1 MGAKHRQRELNMIVS
16 ELKSL
21 LASGTLPQMM
31 ASVLLAS
38 LCWGTPE
45 CAQSQT
51 DLELAEFYYNEGSYP
66 QAKLYLEG
74 IWRKNKTNAV
84 YTMYYA
90 TLLALDDFDA
100 AEKVVKER
108 LKRRHKNSRSTA
120 LVDLGSLYLHFD
132 LREKALNAFTEALD
146 NLQPGRPSAV
156 ALANAFIKLDELD
169 LALATYVRAE
179 KMGTTGF
186 DYELANLQG
195 MRGDFEGMVDAYMN
209 LLSTKPNYLRTV
221 QNSLNRNLRLT
232 TIEDNRELV
241 RISLLRAIQTYPD
254 NTVFPELLVWHFTQ
268 IRDFASSVVH
278 AKALDLR
285 LDEQGVRLME
295 LGNTAQANGDT
306 ETALACYRYVA
317 SKGPLNPYYFT
328 ARNEVL
334 QVRFEDLTS
343 SVPADLDAMASLA
356 EEYAASLRD
365 LGVRSETAMMVK
377 DRAHLLAFY
386 LQRSREGIN
395 ALESLLNENNLNER
409 VAAACKLTLGD
420 IYVFEGLIWDA
431 SLLFSQVVLDFKNDP
446 LGHEAKFRN
455 ARVSYYG
462 GDFNWAQSQLDALK
476 ASTSKLISNDAID
489 LSLLISDN
497 FNLDTLT
504 LPMEM
509 YARADLLR
517 MQRKFNEARTTLDSI
532 ATEFPGHALEDEML
546 MMSADMFLE
555 QDLLDTA
562 MILYRE
568 VVDLHFDDIT
578 GDDALWMLAD
588 LSHNRLGDL
597 TAAQK
602 LYEKLLFEF
611 PGSLNAVEARK
622 RFRALRGDEIE

>member
-1 MGAKHRQRELNMIVS
+1 MSTSTSLPSHTKRRVLQRVWSCVMV
-16 ELKSL
+16 
-21 LASGTLPQMM
+21 ATM
-31 ASVLLAS
+31 AWMAPVNA
-38 LCWGTPE
+38 W
-45 CAQSQT
+45 AQT

-66 QAKLYLEG
+66 QAKLYLDG
-74 IWRKNKTNAV
+74 IWKKNKTNAV
-84 YTMYYA
+84 YQMYYA
-90 TLLALDDFDA
+90 TLLALDDFDT

-132 LREKALNAFTEALD
+132 KRDAALEAFMEALE

-156 ALANAFIKLDELD
+156 SLANAFIKLDELD
-169 LALATYVRAE
+169 MALATYERAE
-179 KMGTTGF
+179 KLGSTGF
-186 DYELANLQG
+186 EYELANLQG
-195 MRGDFEGMVDAYMN
+195 MRGDFEGMIDAYMA

-232 TIEDNRELV
+232 TTEDNRELV

-254 NTVFPELLVWHFTQ
+254 NTVYPELLVWHFNQ
-268 IRDFASSVVH
+268 IRDFASSVIH

-285 LDEQGVRLME
+285 LQEQGVRLME
-295 LGNTAQANGDT
+295 LGNTAQANGDVD
-306 ETALACYRYVA
+306 TALECYLYVA
-317 SKGPLNPYYFT
+317 AKGPDNPYYFT

-334 QVRFEDLTS
+334 QVRFDALTAE
-343 SVPADLDAMASLA
+343 VPADLDAMAQLA
-356 EEYAASLRD
+356 DEYAASLRD

-386 LQRSREGIN
+386 LQRTDEGIEDLE
-395 ALESLLNENNLNER
+395 ALLANNDLNER

-431 SLLFSQVVLDFKNDP
+431 SLLFSQIVLDFKDDP

-462 GDFNWAQSQLDALK
+462 GDFNWAQSQLNALK

-489 LSLLISDN
+489 LSLLITDN

-509 YARADLLR
+509 FARADLLR
-517 MQRKFNEARTTLDSI
+517 MQRKFDDARTTLDSL
-532 ATEFPGHALEDEML
+532 TTDFPGHVLEDEVL
-546 MMSADMFLE
+546 MMSAEVFLE
-555 QDLLDTA
+555 QGRLDTA
-562 MILYRE
+562 MTLYQE

-588 LSHNRLGDL
+588 LTHHRLNDEA
-597 TAAQK
+597 TAQT
-602 LYEKLLFEF
+602 LYEKLLFDF
-611 PGSLNAVEARK
+611 PGSLHAVEARK
-622 RFRALRGDEIE
+622 RFRALRGDDLE

>member
-1 MGAKHRQRELNMIVS
+1 MSTTMSLPSHTKRRVLRRVWSCVMVATMAWMAPVDAGA
-16 ELKSL
+16 
-21 LASGTLPQMM
+21 
-31 ASVLLAS
+31 
-38 LCWGTPE
+38 
-45 CAQSQT
+45 QT

-66 QAKLYLEG
+66 QAKLYLDG
-74 IWRKNKTNAV
+74 IWKKNKTNAV
-84 YTMYYA
+84 YQMYYS
-90 TLLALDDFDA
+90 TLLALDDFDT

-132 LREKALNAFTEALD
+132 KRDAALEAFMEALE

-156 ALANAFIKLDELD
+156 SLANAFIKLDELD
-169 LALATYVRAE
+169 MALATYERAE
-179 KMGTTGF
+179 KLGSTGF
-186 DYELANLQG
+186 EYELANLQG
-195 MRGDFEGMVDAYMN
+195 MRGDFEGMIDAYMA

-232 TIEDNRELV
+232 TTEDNRELV

-254 NTVFPELLVWHFTQ
+254 NTVYPELLVWHFNQ
-268 IRDFASSVVH
+268 IRDFASSVIH

-285 LDEQGVRLME
+285 LQEQGVRLME
-295 LGNTAQANGDT
+295 LGNTAQANGDVD
-306 ETALACYRYVA
+306 TALECYRYVA
-317 SKGPLNPYYFT
+317 AKGPENPYYFT

-334 QVRFEDLTS
+334 QVRFDALTAE
-343 SVPADLDAMASLA
+343 VPADLDAMAQLA
-356 EEYAASLRD
+356 DEYAASLRD

-386 LQRSREGIN
+386 LQRADEGIEDLE
-395 ALESLLNENNLNER
+395 ALLANNDLNER

-431 SLLFSQVVLDFKNDP
+431 SLLFSQIVLDFKDDP

-462 GDFNWAQSQLDALK
+462 GDFNWAQSQLNALK

-489 LSLLISDN
+489 LSLLITDN

-509 YARADLLR
+509 FARADLLR
-517 MQRKFNEARTTLDSI
+517 MQRKFDDARTTLDSL
-532 ATEFPGHALEDEML
+532 TTDFPGHVLEDEVL

-555 QDLLDTA
+555 QGRLDTA
-562 MILYRE
+562 MTLYQE

-588 LSHNRLGDL
+588 LTHHRLNDEA
-597 TAAQK
+597 TAQT
-602 LYEKLLFEF
+602 LYEKLLFDF
-611 PGSLNAVEARK
+611 PGSLHAVEARK
-622 RFRALRGDEIE
+622 RFRALRGDDLE

>member
-1 MGAKHRQRELNMIVS
+1 MSTTTYLPSHTKRRVLRRVWSCVMVATMAWMAPVDAGA
-16 ELKSL
+16 
-21 LASGTLPQMM
+21 
-31 ASVLLAS
+31 
-38 LCWGTPE
+38 
-45 CAQSQT
+45 QT

-66 QAKLYLEG
+66 QAKLYLDG
-74 IWRKNKTNAV
+74 IWKKNKTNAV
-84 YTMYYA
+84 YQMYYA
-90 TLLALDDFDA
+90 TLLALDDFDT

-132 LREKALNAFTEALD
+132 KRDAALEAFMEALD

-156 ALANAFIKLDELD
+156 SLANAFIKLDELD
-169 LALATYVRAE
+169 MALATYERAE
-179 KMGTTGF
+179 KLGSTGF
-186 DYELANLQG
+186 EYELANLQG
-195 MRGDFEGMVDAYMN
+195 MRGDFEGMIDAYMA

-232 TIEDNRELV
+232 TTEDNRELV

-254 NTVFPELLVWHFTQ
+254 NTVYPELLVWHFNQ
-268 IRDFASSVVH
+268 IRDFASSVIH

-285 LDEQGVRLME
+285 LQEQGVRLME
-295 LGNTAQANGDT
+295 LGNTAQANGDVD
-306 ETALACYRYVA
+306 TALECYRYVA
-317 SKGPLNPYYFT
+317 AKGPDNPYYFT

-334 QVRFEDLTS
+334 QVRFDALTAE
-343 SVPADLDAMASLA
+343 VPADLDAMAQLA
-356 EEYAASLRD
+356 DEYASSLRD

-386 LQRSREGIN
+386 LQRADEGIEDLE
-395 ALESLLNENNLNER
+395 ALLANNDLNER

-431 SLLFSQVVLDFKNDP
+431 SLLFSQIVLDFKDDP

-462 GDFNWAQSQLDALK
+462 GDFNWAQSQLNALK

-489 LSLLISDN
+489 LSLLITDN

-509 YARADLLR
+509 FARADLLR
-517 MQRKFNEARTTLDSI
+517 MQRKFDDARTTLDS
-532 ATEFPGHALEDEML
+532 
-546 MMSADMFLE
+546 
-555 QDLLDTA
+555 
-562 MILYRE
+562 
-568 VVDLHFDDIT
+568 
-578 GDDALWMLAD
+578 
-588 LSHNRLGDL
+588 
-597 TAAQK
+597 
-602 LYEKLLFEF
+602 
-611 PGSLNAVEARK
+611 
-622 RFRALRGDEIE
+622 

>member
-1 MGAKHRQRELNMIVS
+1 M
-16 ELKSL
+16 
-21 LASGTLPQMM
+21 
-31 ASVLLAS
+31 
-38 LCWGTPE
+38 
-45 CAQSQT
+45 
-51 DLELAEFYYNEGSYP
+51 
-66 QAKLYLEG
+66 
-74 IWRKNKTNAV
+74 
-84 YTMYYA
+84 
-90 TLLALDDFDA
+90 
-100 AEKVVKER
+100 
-108 LKRRHKNSRSTA
+108 
-120 LVDLGSLYLHFD
+120 
-132 LREKALNAFTEALD
+132 EALE

-156 ALANAFIKLDELD
+156 SLANAFIKLDELD
-169 LALATYVRAE
+169 MALATYERAE
-179 KMGTTGF
+179 KLGTTGF

-195 MRGDFEGMVDAYMN
+195 MRGDFEGMVDAYMA

-241 RISLLRAIQTYPD
+241 RVSLLRAIQKYPD
-254 NTVFPELLVWHFTQ
+254 NTVFPELLVWHFNQ
-268 IRDFASSVVH
+268 IRDFASSVIH

-285 LDEQGVRLME
+285 LEEQGVRLME

-306 ETALACYRYVA
+306 DTALECYRYVA
-317 SKGPLNPYYFT
+317 SKGPDNPYYFT

-334 QVRFEDLTS
+334 QVRFDALTS
-343 SVPADLDAMASLA
+343 EVPADLDAMAVLA

-377 DRAHLLAFY
+377 DRAHILAFY
-386 LQRSREGIN
+386 LQRADEGIA
-395 ALESLLNENNLNER
+395 ALEALLAENDLNNR

-420 IYVFEGLIWDA
+420 IYVFQGLIWDA
-431 SLLFSQVVLDFKNDP
+431 SLLFSQIVLDFKDDP

-455 ARVSYYG
+455 ARVSYFG

-489 LSLLISDN
+489 LSLLITDN

-517 MQRKFNEARTTLDSI
+517 MQRKFDVARITLDSLTT
-532 ATEFPGHALEDEML
+532 AFPGHVLEDEVL

-555 QDLLDTA
+555 QDRLDTA
-562 MILYRE
+562 MTLYQE

-588 LSHNRLGDL
+588 LTHNRLGDL
-597 TAAQK
+597 ATAQT
-602 LYEKLLFEF
+602 LYEKLLFDF
-611 PGSLNAVEARK
+611 PGSLHAVEARK
-622 RFRALRGDEIE
+622 RFRALRGDELE

>member
-1 MGAKHRQRELNMIVS
+1 MPIVQR
-16 ELKSL
+16 L
-21 LASGTLPQMM
+21 LQVG
-31 ASVLLAS
+31 VLLTC
-38 LCWGTPE
+38 LGWLTPQ
-45 CAQSQT
+45 AAHGQT

-74 IWRKNKTNAV
+74 IWKKNKTNAV

-90 TLLALDDFDA
+90 TLLALDDFDT

-132 LREKALNAFTEALD
+132 RREQALEAFMEALE

-156 ALANAFIKLDELD
+156 SLANAFIKLDELD
-169 LALATYVRAE
+169 MALATYERAE
-179 KMGTTGF
+179 KLGTTGF

-195 MRGDFEGMVDAYMN
+195 MRGDFEGMIDAYMA

-241 RISLLRAIQTYPD
+241 RVSLLRAIQKYPD
-254 NTVFPELLVWHFTQ
+254 NTVFPELLVWHFNQ

-306 ETALACYRYVA
+306 ETALECYRYVA
-317 SKGPLNPYYFT
+317 SMGPRNPYYFT

-334 QVRFEDLTS
+334 QVRFEVLTAE
-343 SVPADLDAMASLA
+343 VPADLDAMAVLA

-386 LQRSREGIN
+386 LRRAEEGIE
-395 ALESLLNENNLNER
+395 ALEALLAENDLNDR

-431 SLLFSQVVLDFKNDP
+431 SLLFSQIVLDFKDDP

-455 ARVSYYG
+455 ARVSYFG
-462 GDFNWAQSQLDALK
+462 GDFNWAQSQLNALK

-489 LSLLISDN
+489 LSLLITDN

-517 MQRKFNEARTTLDSI
+517 MQRKFDVARTTLDSL
-532 ATEFPGHALEDEML
+532 TKVFPGHVLEDEVL

-555 QDLLDTA
+555 QDRLDTA
-562 MILYRE
+562 MTLYQE

-588 LSHNRLGDL
+588 LTHNRLGDL
-597 TAAQK
+597 ATAQT
-602 LYEKLLFEF
+602 LYEKLLFDF
-611 PGSLNAVEARK
+611 PGSLHAVEARK
-622 RFRALRGDEIE
+622 RFRALRGDELE

>member
-1 MGAKHRQRELNMIVS
+1 MNPTKPMPIVQR
-16 ELKSL
+16 L
-21 LASGTLPQMM
+21 LQLG
-31 ASVLLAS
+31 VLLAC
-38 LCWGTPE
+38 LGLTTPQV
-45 CAQSQT
+45 AHGQT

-74 IWRKNKTNAV
+74 IWKKNKTNAV

-90 TLLALDDFDA
+90 TLLALDDFDK

-132 LREKALNAFTEALD
+132 RREQALEAFMEALE

-156 ALANAFIKLDELD
+156 SLANAFIKLDELD
-169 LALATYVRAE
+169 MALATYERAE
-179 KMGTTGF
+179 KLGTTGF

-195 MRGDFEGMVDAYMN
+195 MRGDFEGMVDAYMA
-209 LLSTKPNYLRTV
+209 LLSTKANYLRTV

-241 RISLLRAIQTYPD
+241 RVSLLRAIQKYPD
-254 NTVFPELLVWHFTQ
+254 NTVFPELLVWHFNQ
-268 IRDFASSVVH
+268 IRDFASSVIH

-306 ETALACYRYVA
+306 DTALECYRYVA
-317 SKGPLNPYYFT
+317 SMGPRNPYYFT

-334 QVRFEDLTS
+334 QVRFEVLTAE
-343 SVPADLDAMASLA
+343 VPADLDAMAVLA

-386 LQRSREGIN
+386 LRRADEGIE
-395 ALESLLNENNLNER
+395 ALEALLAGNDLNDR

-431 SLLFSQVVLDFKNDP
+431 SLLFSQIVLDFKDDP

-455 ARVSYYG
+455 ARVSYFG
-462 GDFNWAQSQLDALK
+462 GDFNWAQSQLNALK

-489 LSLLISDN
+489 LSLLITDN

-517 MQRKFNEARTTLDSI
+517 MQRKFDVARTTLDSLTT
-532 ATEFPGHALEDEML
+532 AFPGHVLEDEVL

-555 QDLLDTA
+555 QDRLDTA
-562 MILYRE
+562 MALYQE

-588 LSHNRLGDL
+588 LTHNRLGDL
-597 TAAQK
+597 ATAQT
-602 LYEKLLFEF
+602 LYEQLLFDF
-611 PGSLNAVEARK
+611 PGSLHAVEARK
-622 RFRALRGDEIE
+622 RFRAFRGDELK

>member
-1 MGAKHRQRELNMIVS
+1 MSITTSLPSHTKRRVLRRVWSCVVVATMAWMAPVDAGA
-16 ELKSL
+16 
-21 LASGTLPQMM
+21 
-31 ASVLLAS
+31 
-38 LCWGTPE
+38 
-45 CAQSQT
+45 QT

-66 QAKLYLEG
+66 QAKLYLDG
-74 IWRKNKTNAV
+74 IWKKNKTNAV
-84 YTMYYA
+84 YQMYYA
-90 TLLALDDFDA
+90 TLLALDDFDT

-132 LREKALNAFTEALD
+132 KRDAALEAFMEALD

-156 ALANAFIKLDELD
+156 SLANAFIKLDELD
-169 LALATYVRAE
+169 MALATYERAE
-179 KMGTTGF
+179 KLGSTGF
-186 DYELANLQG
+186 EYELANLQG
-195 MRGDFEGMVDAYMN
+195 MRGDFEGMIDAYMA

-232 TIEDNRELV
+232 TTEDNRELV

-254 NTVFPELLVWHFTQ
+254 NTVYPELLVWHFNQ
-268 IRDFASSVVH
+268 IRDFASSVIH

-285 LDEQGVRLME
+285 LQEQGVRLME
-295 LGNTAQANGDT
+295 LGNTAQANGDVD
-306 ETALACYRYVA
+306 TALECYRYVA
-317 SKGPLNPYYFT
+317 AKGPDNPYYFT

-334 QVRFEDLTS
+334 QVRFDALTAE
-343 SVPADLDAMASLA
+343 VPADLDAMAQLA
-356 EEYAASLRD
+356 DEYAASLRD

-386 LQRSREGIN
+386 LQRADEGIEDLE
-395 ALESLLNENNLNER
+395 ALLANNDLNER

-431 SLLFSQVVLDFKNDP
+431 SLLFSQIVLDFKDDP

-462 GDFNWAQSQLDALK
+462 GDFNWAQTQLNALK

-489 LSLLISDN
+489 LSLLITDN

-509 YARADLLR
+509 FARADLLR
-517 MQRKFNEARTTLDSI
+517 MQRKFDDARTTLDSL
-532 ATEFPGHALEDEML
+532 TTDFPGHVLEDEVL

-555 QDLLDTA
+555 QGRLDTA
-562 MILYRE
+562 MTLYQE

-588 LSHNRLGDL
+588 LTHHRLNDEA
-597 TAAQK
+597 TAQT
-602 LYEKLLFEF
+602 LYEKLLFDF
-611 PGSLNAVEARK
+611 PGSLHAVEARK
-622 RFRALRGDEIE
+622 RFRALRGDDLE

>member
-1 MGAKHRQRELNMIVS
+1 M
-16 ELKSL
+16 SL
-21 LASGTLPQMM
+21 PSHTKRRVLRRVWSCVVVATM
-31 ASVLLAS
+31 AWMAPVDA
-38 LCWGTPE
+38 E
-45 CAQSQT
+45 AQT

-66 QAKLYLEG
+66 QAKLYLDG
-74 IWRKNKTNAV
+74 IWKKNKTNAV
-84 YTMYYA
+84 YQMYYA
-90 TLLALDDFDA
+90 TLLALDDFDT

-132 LREKALNAFTEALD
+132 KRDAALEAFMEALD

-156 ALANAFIKLDELD
+156 SLANAFIKLDELD
-169 LALATYVRAE
+169 MALATYERAE
-179 KMGTTGF
+179 KLGSTGF
-186 DYELANLQG
+186 EYELANLQG
-195 MRGDFEGMVDAYMN
+195 MRGDFEGMIDAYMA

-232 TIEDNRELV
+232 TTEDNRELV

-254 NTVFPELLVWHFTQ
+254 NTVYPELLVWHFNQ
-268 IRDFASSVVH
+268 IRDFASSVIH

-285 LDEQGVRLME
+285 LQEQGVRLME
-295 LGNTAQANGDT
+295 LGNTAQANGDVD
-306 ETALACYRYVA
+306 TALECYRYVA
-317 SKGPLNPYYFT
+317 AKGPDNPYYFT

-334 QVRFEDLTS
+334 QVRFDALTAE
-343 SVPADLDAMASLA
+343 VPADLDAMAQLA
-356 EEYAASLRD
+356 DEYAASLRD

-377 DRAHLLAFY
+377 DRAHLLGFY
-386 LQRSREGIN
+386 LQRADEGIEDLE
-395 ALESLLNENNLNER
+395 ALLANNDLNER

-431 SLLFSQVVLDFKNDP
+431 SLLFSQIVLDFKDDP

-462 GDFNWAQSQLDALK
+462 GDFNWAQSQLNALK

-489 LSLLISDN
+489 LSLLITDN

-509 YARADLLR
+509 FARADLLR
-517 MQRKFNEARTTLDSI
+517 MQRKFDDARTTLDSL
-532 ATEFPGHALEDEML
+532 TTDFPGHVLEDEVL

-555 QDLLDTA
+555 QGRLDTA
-562 MILYRE
+562 MTLYQE

-588 LSHNRLGDL
+588 LTHHRLNDEA
-597 TAAQK
+597 TAQT
-602 LYEKLLFEF
+602 LYEKLLFDF
-611 PGSLNAVEARK
+611 PGSLHAVEARK
-622 RFRALRGDEIE
+622 RFRALRGDDLE

>member
-1 MGAKHRQRELNMIVS
+1 MVATMAWMAPVDAGA
-16 ELKSL
+16 
-21 LASGTLPQMM
+21 
-31 ASVLLAS
+31 
-38 LCWGTPE
+38 
-45 CAQSQT
+45 QT

-66 QAKLYLEG
+66 QAKLYLDG
-74 IWRKNKTNAV
+74 IWKKNKTNAV
-84 YTMYYA
+84 YQMYYA
-90 TLLALDDFDA
+90 TLLALDDFDT

-132 LREKALNAFTEALD
+132 KRDAALEAFMEALD

-156 ALANAFIKLDELD
+156 SLANAFIKLDELD
-169 LALATYVRAE
+169 MALATYERAE
-179 KMGTTGF
+179 KLGSTGF
-186 DYELANLQG
+186 EYELANLQG
-195 MRGDFEGMVDAYMN
+195 MRGDFEGMIDAYMA

-232 TIEDNRELV
+232 TTEDNRELV

-254 NTVFPELLVWHFTQ
+254 NTVYPELLVWHFNQ
-268 IRDFASSVVH
+268 IRDFASSVIH

-285 LDEQGVRLME
+285 LQEQGVRLME
-295 LGNTAQANGDT
+295 LGNTAQANGDVD
-306 ETALACYRYVA
+306 TALECYRYVA
-317 SKGPLNPYYFT
+317 AKGPDNPYYFT

-334 QVRFEDLTS
+334 QVRFDDLTAE
-343 SVPADLDAMASLA
+343 VPADLDAMAQLA
-356 EEYAASLRD
+356 DEYAASLRD

-386 LQRSREGIN
+386 LQRADEGIEDLE
-395 ALESLLNENNLNER
+395 ALLANNDLNER

-431 SLLFSQVVLDFKNDP
+431 SLLFSQIVLDFKDDP

-462 GDFNWAQSQLDALK
+462 GDFNWAQSQLNALK

-489 LSLLISDN
+489 LSLLITDN

-509 YARADLLR
+509 FARADLLR
-517 MQRKFNEARTTLDSI
+517 MQRKFDDARTTLDSL
-532 ATEFPGHALEDEML
+532 TTDFPGHVLEDEVL

-555 QDLLDTA
+555 QGRLDTA
-562 MILYRE
+562 MTLYQE

-588 LSHNRLGDL
+588 LTHHRLNDEA
-597 TAAQK
+597 TAQT
-602 LYEKLLFEF
+602 LYEKLLFDF
-611 PGSLNAVEARK
+611 PGSLHAVEARK
-622 RFRALRGDEIE
+622 RFRALRGDDLE

>member
-1 MGAKHRQRELNMIVS
+1 MSTSTFLLSHTKRRILRRVWSCVVVATMAWMAPVDAGA
-16 ELKSL
+16 
-21 LASGTLPQMM
+21 
-31 ASVLLAS
+31 
-38 LCWGTPE
+38 
-45 CAQSQT
+45 QT

-66 QAKLYLEG
+66 QAKLYLDG
-74 IWRKNKTNAV
+74 IWKKNKTNAV
-84 YTMYYA
+84 YQMYYA
-90 TLLALDDFDA
+90 TLLALDDFDT

-132 LREKALNAFTEALD
+132 KRDAALEAFMEALD

-156 ALANAFIKLDELD
+156 SLANAFIKLDELD
-169 LALATYVRAE
+169 MALATYERAE
-179 KMGTTGF
+179 KLGSTGF
-186 DYELANLQG
+186 EYELANLQG
-195 MRGDFEGMVDAYMN
+195 MRGDFEGMIDAYMA

-232 TIEDNRELV
+232 TTEDNRELV

-254 NTVFPELLVWHFTQ
+254 NTVYPELLVWHFNQ
-268 IRDFASSVVH
+268 IRDFASSVIH

-285 LDEQGVRLME
+285 LQEQGVRLME
-295 LGNTAQANGDT
+295 LGNTAQANGDVD
-306 ETALACYRYVA
+306 TALECYRYVA
-317 SKGPLNPYYFT
+317 AKGPDNPYYFT

-334 QVRFEDLTS
+334 QVRFDALTAE
-343 SVPADLDAMASLA
+343 VPADLDAMAQLA
-356 EEYAASLRD
+356 DEYAASLRD

-386 LQRSREGIN
+386 LQRADEGIEDLE
-395 ALESLLNENNLNER
+395 ALLANNDLNER

-431 SLLFSQVVLDFKNDP
+431 SLLFSQIVLDFKDDP

-462 GDFNWAQSQLDALK
+462 GDFNWAQSQLNALK

-489 LSLLISDN
+489 LSLLITDN

-509 YARADLLR
+509 FARADLLR
-517 MQRKFNEARTTLDSI
+517 MQRKFDDARTTLDSL
-532 ATEFPGHALEDEML
+532 TTDFPGHVLEDEVL

-555 QDLLDTA
+555 QGRLDTA
-562 MILYRE
+562 MTLYQE

-588 LSHNRLGDL
+588 LTHHRLNDEA
-597 TAAQK
+597 TAQT
-602 LYEKLLFEF
+602 LYEKLLFDF
-611 PGSLNAVEARK
+611 PGSLHAVEARK
-622 RFRALRGDEIE
+622 RFRALRGDDLE

>member
-1 MGAKHRQRELNMIVS
+1 MSTTTFLPSHTKRRVLRRVWSCVVVATIAWMAPVDAGA
-16 ELKSL
+16 
-21 LASGTLPQMM
+21 
-31 ASVLLAS
+31 
-38 LCWGTPE
+38 
-45 CAQSQT
+45 QT

-66 QAKLYLEG
+66 QAKLYLDG
-74 IWRKNKTNAV
+74 IWKKNKTNAV
-84 YTMYYA
+84 YQMYYA
-90 TLLALDDFDA
+90 TLLALDDFDT

-132 LREKALNAFTEALD
+132 KRDAALEAFMEALD

-156 ALANAFIKLDELD
+156 SLANAFIKLDELD
-169 LALATYVRAE
+169 MALATYERAE
-179 KMGTTGF
+179 KLGSTGF
-186 DYELANLQG
+186 EYELANLQG
-195 MRGDFEGMVDAYMN
+195 MRGDFEGMIDAYMA

-232 TIEDNRELV
+232 TTEDNRELV

-254 NTVFPELLVWHFTQ
+254 NTVYPELLVWHFNQ
-268 IRDFASSVVH
+268 IRDFASSVIH

-285 LDEQGVRLME
+285 LQEQGVRLME
-295 LGNTAQANGDT
+295 LGNTAQANGDVD
-306 ETALACYRYVA
+306 TALECYRYVA
-317 SKGPLNPYYFT
+317 AKGPENPYYFT

-334 QVRFEDLTS
+334 QVRFDALTAE
-343 SVPADLDAMASLA
+343 VPADLDAMAQLA
-356 EEYAASLRD
+356 DEYAASLRD

-386 LQRSREGIN
+386 LQRADEGIEDLE
-395 ALESLLNENNLNER
+395 ALLANNDLNER

-431 SLLFSQVVLDFKNDP
+431 SLLFSQIVLDFKDDP

-462 GDFNWAQSQLDALK
+462 GDFNWAQSQLNALK

-489 LSLLISDN
+489 LSLLITDN

-509 YARADLLR
+509 FARADLLR
-517 MQRKFNEARTTLDSI
+517 MQRKFDDARTTLDSL
-532 ATEFPGHALEDEML
+532 TTDFPGHVLEDEVL

-555 QDLLDTA
+555 QGRLDTA
-562 MILYRE
+562 MTLYQE

-588 LSHNRLGDL
+588 LTHHRLNDEA
-597 TAAQK
+597 TAQT
-602 LYEKLLFEF
+602 LYEKLLFDF
-611 PGSLNAVEARK
+611 PGSLHAVEARK
-622 RFRALRGDEIE
+622 RFRALRGDDLE

>member
-1 MGAKHRQRELNMIVS
+1 MTVGFHSGLGR
-16 ELKSL
+16 L
-21 LASGTLPQMM
+21 LQEARLRRVMAAVALACLGWAVPQEV
-31 ASVLLAS
+31 AA
-38 LCWGTPE
+38 
-45 CAQSQT
+45 QT

-74 IWRKNKTNAV
+74 IWKKNKTNAV
-84 YTMYYA
+84 YQMYYA
-90 TLLALDDFDA
+90 TLLALDDFDT

-132 LREKALNAFTEALD
+132 KREQALEAFMDALEE
-146 NLQPGRPSAV
+146 LQPGRPSAV
-156 ALANAFIKLDELD
+156 SLANAFIKLDELD
-169 LALATYVRAE
+169 MALATYQRAE
-179 KMGTTGF
+179 KLGTVGF

-195 MRGDFEGMVDAYMN
+195 MRGDYDGMLNAYMA

-232 TIEDNRELV
+232 TTEDNRELV
-241 RISLLRAIQTYPD
+241 RVALLRAIQSYPD
-254 NTVFPELLVWHFTQ
+254 NTVFPELLIWHFNQ
-268 IRDFASSVVH
+268 IQDFASSIIH

-285 LDEQGVRLME
+285 LQEQGVRLME
-295 LGNTAQANGDT
+295 LGNTAQANGDL
-306 ETALACYRYVA
+306 ETALECYRYVA
-317 SKGPLNPYYFT
+317 SKGPDNPYFFT

-334 QVRFEDLTS
+334 QVRFEELTAQ
-343 SVPADLDAMASLA
+343 VPADVDAMSALA
-356 EEYAASLRD
+356 NEYAASLRD
-365 LGVRSETAMMVK
+365 LGVRSETALMVK

-386 LQRSREGIN
+386 LKRADEAI
-395 ALESLLNENNLNER
+395 ADLEELLLLNGLNER

-431 SLLFSQVVLDFKNDP
+431 SLLFSQIVLDFKDDP
-446 LGHEAKFRN
+446 LAHEAKFRN

-489 LSLLISDN
+489 LSLLITDN

-517 MQRKFNEARTTLDSI
+517 MQRKFDDARLTLDSL
-532 ATEFPGHALEDEML
+532 TEAFPGHTLDDEVL

-555 QDLLDTA
+555 QGQLDTA
-562 MILYRE
+562 MVLYQE

-588 LSHNRLGDL
+588 LTHHRLGDL
-597 TAAQK
+597 VTAQS
-602 LYEKLLFEF
+602 LYEKLLFDF
-611 PGSLNAVEARK
+611 PGSLHAVEARK
-622 RFRALRGDEIE
+622 RFRALRGDELE

>member
-1 MGAKHRQRELNMIVS
+1 MS
-16 ELKSL
+16 TTTSL
-21 LASGTLPQMM
+21 LSHTKRRVFRRVWSCVVVATM
-31 ASVLLAS
+31 AWMAPVDA
-38 LCWGTPE
+38 G
-45 CAQSQT
+45 AQT

-66 QAKLYLEG
+66 QAKLYLDG
-74 IWRKNKTNAV
+74 IWKKNKTNAV
-84 YTMYYA
+84 YQMYYA
-90 TLLALDDFDA
+90 TLLALDDFDT

-132 LREKALNAFTEALD
+132 KRDAALEAFMEALD

-156 ALANAFIKLDELD
+156 SLANAFIKLDELD
-169 LALATYVRAE
+169 MALATYERSE
-179 KMGTTGF
+179 KLGSTGF
-186 DYELANLQG
+186 EYELANLQG
-195 MRGDFEGMVDAYMN
+195 MRGDFEGMIDAYMA

-232 TIEDNRELV
+232 TTEDNRELV

-254 NTVFPELLVWHFTQ
+254 NTVYPELLVWHFNQ
-268 IRDFASSVVH
+268 IRDFASSVIH

-285 LDEQGVRLME
+285 LQEQGVRLME
-295 LGNTAQANGDT
+295 LGNTAQANGDVD
-306 ETALACYRYVA
+306 TALECYRYVA
-317 SKGPLNPYYFT
+317 AKGPENPYYFS

-334 QVRFEDLTS
+334 QVRFDALTAE
-343 SVPADLDAMASLA
+343 VPADLDAMAQLA
-356 EEYAASLRD
+356 DEYAASLRD

-386 LQRSREGIN
+386 LQRANEGIEDLE
-395 ALESLLNENNLNER
+395 ALLANNDLNER

-431 SLLFSQVVLDFKNDP
+431 SLLFSQIVLDFKDDP

-462 GDFNWAQSQLDALK
+462 GDFNWAQSQLNALK

-489 LSLLISDN
+489 LSLLITDN

-509 YARADLLR
+509 FARADLLR
-517 MQRKFNEARTTLDSI
+517 MQRKFDDARTTLDSL
-532 ATEFPGHALEDEML
+532 TTDFPGHVLEDEVL
-546 MMSADMFLE
+546 MMSADMFL
-555 QDLLDTA
+555 QQGRLDTA
-562 MILYRE
+562 MTLYQE

-588 LSHNRLGDL
+588 LTHHRLNDEA
-597 TAAQK
+597 TAQT
-602 LYEKLLFEF
+602 LYEKLLFDF
-611 PGSLNAVEARK
+611 PGTLHAVEARK
-622 RFRALRGDEIE
+622 RFRALRGDDLE

>member
-1 MGAKHRQRELNMIVS
+1 MSTSTSLPSHTKRRVLRRVWSCVMVATMAWMAPVDAGA
-16 ELKSL
+16 
-21 LASGTLPQMM
+21 
-31 ASVLLAS
+31 
-38 LCWGTPE
+38 
-45 CAQSQT
+45 QT

-66 QAKLYLEG
+66 QAKLYLDG
-74 IWRKNKTNAV
+74 IWKKNKTNAV
-84 YTMYYA
+84 YQMYYA
-90 TLLALDDFDA
+90 TLLALDDFDT

-132 LREKALNAFTEALD
+132 KRDAALEAFMEALD

-156 ALANAFIKLDELD
+156 SLANAFIKLDELD
-169 LALATYVRAE
+169 MALATYERAE
-179 KMGTTGF
+179 KLGSTGF
-186 DYELANLQG
+186 EYELANLQG
-195 MRGDFEGMVDAYMN
+195 MRGDFEGMIDAYMA

-232 TIEDNRELV
+232 TTEDNRELV

-254 NTVFPELLVWHFTQ
+254 NTVYPELLVWHFNQ
-268 IRDFASSVVH
+268 IRDFASSVIH

-285 LDEQGVRLME
+285 LQEQGVRLME
-295 LGNTAQANGDT
+295 LGNTAQANGDVD
-306 ETALACYRYVA
+306 TALECYRYVA
-317 SKGPLNPYYFT
+317 AKGPDNPYYFT

-334 QVRFEDLTS
+334 QVRFDALTAE
-343 SVPADLDAMASLA
+343 VPADLDAMAQLA
-356 EEYAASLRD
+356 DEYAASLRD

-386 LQRSREGIN
+386 LQRADEGIEDLE
-395 ALESLLNENNLNER
+395 ALLANNDLNER

-431 SLLFSQVVLDFKNDP
+431 SLLFSQIVLDFKDDP

-462 GDFNWAQSQLDALK
+462 GDFNWAQSQLNALK

-489 LSLLISDN
+489 LSLLITDN

-509 YARADLLR
+509 FARADLLR
-517 MQRKFNEARTTLDSI
+517 MQRKFDDARTTLDSL
-532 ATEFPGHALEDEML
+532 TTDFPGHVLEDEVL

-555 QDLLDTA
+555 QGRLDTA
-562 MILYRE
+562 MTLYQE

-588 LSHNRLGDL
+588 LTHHRLNDEA
-597 TAAQK
+597 TAQT
-602 LYEKLLFEF
+602 LYEKLLFDF
-611 PGSLNAVEARK
+611 PGSLHAVEARK
-622 RFRALRGDEIE
+622 RFRALRGDDLE

>member
-1 MGAKHRQRELNMIVS
+1 MNPTKPMPTVQRL
-16 ELKSL
+16 LQALAL
-21 LASGTLPQMM
+21 LACLG
-31 ASVLLAS
+31 
-38 LCWGTPE
+38 WITPHV
-45 CAQSQT
+45 AHGQT

-74 IWRKNKTNAV
+74 IWKKNKTHAV

-90 TLLALDDFDA
+90 TLLALDDFDT

-132 LREKALNAFTEALD
+132 RREQALEAFMEALE

-156 ALANAFIKLDELD
+156 SLANAFIKLDELD
-169 LALATYVRAE
+169 MALATYERAE
-179 KMGTTGF
+179 KLGTTGF

-195 MRGDFEGMVDAYMN
+195 MRGDFEGMVDAYMA

-241 RISLLRAIQTYPD
+241 RVSLLRAIQTYPD
-254 NTVFPELLVWHFTQ
+254 NTVFPELLVWHFNQ
-268 IRDFASSVVH
+268 IRDFASSVIH

-306 ETALACYRYVA
+306 DTALECYRYVA
-317 SKGPLNPYYFT
+317 SMGPSNPYYFT

-334 QVRFEDLTS
+334 QVRFEVLTAA
-343 SVPADLDAMASLA
+343 VPANLDAMELLA
-356 EEYAASLRD
+356 REYAASLRD

-386 LQRSREGIN
+386 LQRADEGIE
-395 ALESLLNENNLNER
+395 ALEALLAENDLNDR

-431 SLLFSQVVLDFKNDP
+431 SLLFSQIVLDFKDDP

-455 ARVSYYG
+455 ARVSYFG

-489 LSLLISDN
+489 LSLLITDN

-517 MQRKFNEARTTLDSI
+517 MQRKFDVARTTLDSLTT
-532 ATEFPGHALEDEML
+532 AFPGHVLEDEVL

-555 QDLLDTA
+555 QDRLDTA
-562 MILYRE
+562 MTLYQE

-588 LSHNRLGDL
+588 LTHNRLSDL
-597 TAAQK
+597 TTAQT
-602 LYEKLLFEF
+602 LYEQLLFDF
-611 PGSLNAVEARK
+611 PGSLHAVEARK
-622 RFRALRGDEIE
+622 RFRVLRGDELE

>member
-1 MGAKHRQRELNMIVS
+1 MNLPKPMPIVQR
-16 ELKSL
+16 L
-21 LASGTLPQMM
+21 LQVG
-31 ASVLLAS
+31 VLLAC
-38 LCWGTPE
+38 LGWMTPQD
-45 CAQSQT
+45 AHGQT

-74 IWRKNKTNAV
+74 IWKKNKTNAV

-90 TLLALDDFDA
+90 TLLALDDFDT

-120 LVDLGSLYLHFD
+120 LVDLGSLYLHFN
-132 LREKALNAFTEALD
+132 LREQALEAFMEALD

-156 ALANAFIKLDELD
+156 SLANAFIKLDELD
-169 LALATYVRAE
+169 MALATYERAE
-179 KMGTTGF
+179 KLGTTGF

-195 MRGDFEGMVDAYMN
+195 MRGDFEGMVDAYMA

-241 RISLLRAIQTYPD
+241 RVSLLRAIQKYPD
-254 NTVFPELLVWHFTQ
+254 NTVFPELLVWHFNQ

-306 ETALACYRYVA
+306 DTALECYRYVA
-317 SKGPLNPYYFT
+317 SMGPSNPYYFT

-334 QVRFEDLTS
+334 QVRFEVLTAE
-343 SVPADLDAMASLA
+343 VPADLDAMAILA

-386 LQRSREGIN
+386 LQRAEEGID
-395 ALESLLNENNLNER
+395 ALETLLAENDLNER

-431 SLLFSQVVLDFKNDP
+431 SLLFSQIVLDFKDDP

-455 ARVSYYG
+455 ARVSYFG

-489 LSLLISDN
+489 LSLLITDN

-517 MQRKFNEARTTLDSI
+517 MQRKFDVARTTLDSLTT
-532 ATEFPGHALEDEML
+532 AFPGHVLEDEVL

-555 QDLLDTA
+555 QDRLDTA
-562 MILYRE
+562 MTLYQE

-588 LSHNRLGDL
+588 LTHNRLGDL
-597 TAAQK
+597 ATAQT
-602 LYEKLLFEF
+602 LYEKLLFDF
-611 PGSLNAVEARK
+611 PGSLHAVEARK
-622 RFRALRGDEIE
+622 RFRALRGDELE

>member
-1 MGAKHRQRELNMIVS
+1 MSTSTSLPSHTKRRILRRVWSCVVVATMAWMAPVDAGA
-16 ELKSL
+16 
-21 LASGTLPQMM
+21 
-31 ASVLLAS
+31 
-38 LCWGTPE
+38 
-45 CAQSQT
+45 QT

-66 QAKLYLEG
+66 QAKLYLDG
-74 IWRKNKTNAV
+74 IWKKNKTNAV
-84 YTMYYA
+84 YQMYYA
-90 TLLALDDFDA
+90 TLLALDDFDT

-132 LREKALNAFTEALD
+132 KRDAALEAFMEALD

-156 ALANAFIKLDELD
+156 SLANAFIKLDELD
-169 LALATYVRAE
+169 MALATYERAE
-179 KMGTTGF
+179 KLGSTGF
-186 DYELANLQG
+186 EYELANLQG
-195 MRGDFEGMVDAYMN
+195 MRGDFEGMIDAYMA

-232 TIEDNRELV
+232 TTEDNRELV

-254 NTVFPELLVWHFTQ
+254 NTVYPELLVWHFNQ
-268 IRDFASSVVH
+268 IRDFASSVIH

-285 LDEQGVRLME
+285 LQEQGVRLME
-295 LGNTAQANGDT
+295 LGNTAQANGDVD
-306 ETALACYRYVA
+306 TALECYRYVA
-317 SKGPLNPYYFT
+317 AKGPENPYYFT

-334 QVRFEDLTS
+334 QVRFDALTAE
-343 SVPADLDAMASLA
+343 VPADLDAMAQLA
-356 EEYAASLRD
+356 DEYAASLRD

-386 LQRSREGIN
+386 LQRADEGIEDLE
-395 ALESLLNENNLNER
+395 ALLANNDLNER

-431 SLLFSQVVLDFKNDP
+431 SLLFSQIVLDFKDDP

-462 GDFNWAQSQLDALK
+462 GDFNWAQSQLNALK

-489 LSLLISDN
+489 LSLLITDN

-509 YARADLLR
+509 FARADLLR
-517 MQRKFNEARTTLDSI
+517 MQRKFDDARTTLDSL
-532 ATEFPGHALEDEML
+532 TTDFPGHVLEDEVL

-555 QDLLDTA
+555 QGRLDTA
-562 MILYRE
+562 MTLYQE

-588 LSHNRLGDL
+588 LTHHQLNDEA
-597 TAAQK
+597 TAQT
-602 LYEKLLFEF
+602 LYEKLLFDF
-611 PGSLNAVEARK
+611 PGSLHAVEARK
-622 RFRALRGDEIE
+622 RFRALRGDDLE

>member
-1 MGAKHRQRELNMIVS
+1 MSTTTSLPSHTKRRVLRRVWSCVVVATMAWMAPVDAGA
-16 ELKSL
+16 
-21 LASGTLPQMM
+21 
-31 ASVLLAS
+31 
-38 LCWGTPE
+38 
-45 CAQSQT
+45 QT

-66 QAKLYLEG
+66 QAKLYLDG
-74 IWRKNKTNAV
+74 IWKKNKTNAV
-84 YTMYYA
+84 YQMYYA
-90 TLLALDDFDA
+90 TLLALDDFDT

-132 LREKALNAFTEALD
+132 KRDAALEAFMEALE

-156 ALANAFIKLDELD
+156 SLANAFIKLDELD
-169 LALATYVRAE
+169 MALATYERAE
-179 KMGTTGF
+179 KLGSTGF
-186 DYELANLQG
+186 EYELANLQG
-195 MRGDFEGMVDAYMN
+195 MRGDFEGMIDAYMA

-232 TIEDNRELV
+232 TTEDNRELV

-254 NTVFPELLVWHFTQ
+254 NTVYPELLVWHFNQ
-268 IRDFASSVVH
+268 IRDFASSVIH

-285 LDEQGVRLME
+285 LQEQGVRLME
-295 LGNTAQANGDT
+295 LGNTAQANGDVD
-306 ETALACYRYVA
+306 TALECYRYVA
-317 SKGPLNPYYFT
+317 AKGPDNPYYFT

-334 QVRFEDLTS
+334 QVRFDALTAE
-343 SVPADLDAMASLA
+343 VPADLDAMAQLA
-356 EEYAASLRD
+356 DEYAASLRD

-386 LQRSREGIN
+386 LQRADEGIEDLE
-395 ALESLLNENNLNER
+395 ALLANNDLNER

-431 SLLFSQVVLDFKNDP
+431 SLLFSQIVLDFKDDP

-462 GDFNWAQSQLDALK
+462 GDFNWAQSQLNALK

-489 LSLLISDN
+489 LSLLITDN

-509 YARADLLR
+509 FARADLLR
-517 MQRKFNEARTTLDSI
+517 MQRKFDDARTTLDSL
-532 ATEFPGHALEDEML
+532 TTDFPGHVLEDEVL

-555 QDLLDTA
+555 QGRLDTA
-562 MILYRE
+562 MTLYQE

-588 LSHNRLGDL
+588 LTHHRLNDEA
-597 TAAQK
+597 TAQT
-602 LYEKLLFEF
+602 LYEKLLFDF
-611 PGSLNAVEARK
+611 PGSLHAVEARK
-622 RFRALRGDEIE
+622 RFRALRGDDLE

>member
-1 MGAKHRQRELNMIVS
+1 M
-16 ELKSL
+16 SL
-21 LASGTLPQMM
+21 PSHTKRRVLRRVWSCVVVATM
-31 ASVLLAS
+31 AWMAPVDA
-38 LCWGTPE
+38 E
-45 CAQSQT
+45 AQT
-51 DLELAEFYYNEGSYP
+51 DLELAEFYYTEGSYP
-66 QAKLYLEG
+66 QAKLYLDG
-74 IWRKNKTNAV
+74 IWKKNKTNAV
-84 YTMYYA
+84 YQMYYA
-90 TLLALDDFDA
+90 TLLALDDFDT

-132 LREKALNAFTEALD
+132 KRDAALEAFMEALE

-156 ALANAFIKLDELD
+156 SLANAFIKLDELD
-169 LALATYVRAE
+169 MALATYERAE
-179 KMGTTGF
+179 KLGSTGF
-186 DYELANLQG
+186 EYELANLQG
-195 MRGDFEGMVDAYMN
+195 MRGDFEGMIDAYMA

-232 TIEDNRELV
+232 TTEDNRELV

-254 NTVFPELLVWHFTQ
+254 NTVYPELLVWHFNQ
-268 IRDFASSVVH
+268 IRDFASSVIH

-285 LDEQGVRLME
+285 LQEQGVRLME
-295 LGNTAQANGDT
+295 LGNTAQANGDVD
-306 ETALACYRYVA
+306 TALECYRYVA
-317 SKGPLNPYYFT
+317 AKGPDNPYYFT

-334 QVRFEDLTS
+334 QVRFDALTAE
-343 SVPADLDAMASLA
+343 VPADLDAMAQLA
-356 EEYAASLRD
+356 DEYAASLRD

-377 DRAHLLAFY
+377 DRAHLLGFY
-386 LQRSREGIN
+386 LQRADEGIEDLE
-395 ALESLLNENNLNER
+395 ALLANNDLNER

-431 SLLFSQVVLDFKNDP
+431 SLLFSQIVLDFKDDP

-462 GDFNWAQSQLDALK
+462 GDFNWAQSQLNALK

-489 LSLLISDN
+489 LSLLITDN

-509 YARADLLR
+509 FARADLLR
-517 MQRKFNEARTTLDSI
+517 MQRKFDDARTTLDSL
-532 ATEFPGHALEDEML
+532 TTDFPGHVLEDEVL

-555 QDLLDTA
+555 QGRLDTA
-562 MILYRE
+562 MTLYQE

-588 LSHNRLGDL
+588 LTHHRLNDEA
-597 TAAQK
+597 TAQT
-602 LYEKLLFEF
+602 LYEKLLFDF
-611 PGSLNAVEARK
+611 PGSLHAVEARK
-622 RFRALRGDEIE
+622 RFRALRGDDLE

>member
-1 MGAKHRQRELNMIVS
+1 MS
-16 ELKSL
+16 TSTS
-21 LASGTLPQMM
+21 LASHTKRRVLRRVWSCVVVATM
-31 ASVLLAS
+31 AWMAPVDA
-38 LCWGTPE
+38 G
-45 CAQSQT
+45 AQT

-66 QAKLYLEG
+66 QAKLYLDG
-74 IWRKNKTNAV
+74 IWKKNKTNAV
-84 YTMYYA
+84 YQMYYA
-90 TLLALDDFDA
+90 TLLALDDFDT

-132 LREKALNAFTEALD
+132 KRDAALEAFMEALD

-156 ALANAFIKLDELD
+156 SLANAFIKLDELD
-169 LALATYVRAE
+169 MALATYERAE
-179 KMGTTGF
+179 KLGSTGF
-186 DYELANLQG
+186 EYELANLQG
-195 MRGDFEGMVDAYMN
+195 MRGDFEGMIDAYMA

-232 TIEDNRELV
+232 TTEDNRELV

-254 NTVFPELLVWHFTQ
+254 NTVYPELLVWHFNQ
-268 IRDFASSVVH
+268 IRDFASSVIH

-285 LDEQGVRLME
+285 LQEQGVRLME
-295 LGNTAQANGDT
+295 LGNTAQANGDVD
-306 ETALACYRYVA
+306 TALECYRYVA
-317 SKGPLNPYYFT
+317 AKGPDNPYYFT

-334 QVRFEDLTS
+334 QVRFDALTAE
-343 SVPADLDAMASLA
+343 VPADLDAMAQLA
-356 EEYAASLRD
+356 DEYAASLRD

-386 LQRSREGIN
+386 LQRADEGIEDLE
-395 ALESLLNENNLNER
+395 ALLANNDLNER

-431 SLLFSQVVLDFKNDP
+431 SLLFSQIVLDFKDDP

-462 GDFNWAQSQLDALK
+462 GDFNWAQSQLNALK

-489 LSLLISDN
+489 LSLLITDN

-509 YARADLLR
+509 FARADLLR
-517 MQRKFNEARTTLDSI
+517 MQRKFDDARTTLDSL
-532 ATEFPGHALEDEML
+532 TTDFPGHVLEDEVL

-555 QDLLDTA
+555 QGRLDTA
-562 MILYRE
+562 MTLYQE

-588 LSHNRLGDL
+588 LTHHRLNDEA
-597 TAAQK
+597 TAQT
-602 LYEKLLFEF
+602 LYEKLLFDF
-611 PGSLNAVEARK
+611 PGSLHAVEARK
-622 RFRALRGDEIE
+622 RFRALRGDDLE

>member
-1 MGAKHRQRELNMIVS
+1 MS
-16 ELKSL
+16 TTTSL
-21 LASGTLPQMM
+21 PSHTKRRVLRRVWGCVVVVTM
-31 ASVLLAS
+31 AWMAPLDA
-38 LCWGTPE
+38 E
-45 CAQSQT
+45 AQT

-66 QAKLYLEG
+66 QAKLYLDG
-74 IWRKNKTNAV
+74 IWKKNKTNAV
-84 YTMYYA
+84 YQMYYA
-90 TLLALDDFDA
+90 TLLALDDFDT

-132 LREKALNAFTEALD
+132 KGDAALEAFMEALD

-156 ALANAFIKLDELD
+156 SLANAFIKLDELD
-169 LALATYVRAE
+169 MALATYERAE
-179 KMGTTGF
+179 KLGSTGF
-186 DYELANLQG
+186 EYELANLQG
-195 MRGDFEGMVDAYMN
+195 MRGDFEGMIDAYMA

-232 TIEDNRELV
+232 TTEDNRELV

-254 NTVFPELLVWHFTQ
+254 NTVYPELLVWHFNQ
-268 IRDFASSVVH
+268 IRDFASSVIH

-285 LDEQGVRLME
+285 LQEQGVRLME
-295 LGNTAQANGDT
+295 LGNTAQANGDVD
-306 ETALACYRYVA
+306 TALECYRYVA
-317 SKGPLNPYYFT
+317 AKGPDNPYYFT

-334 QVRFEDLTS
+334 QVRFDALTAE
-343 SVPADLDAMASLA
+343 VPADLDAMAQLA
-356 EEYAASLRD
+356 DEYAASLRN

-386 LQRSREGIN
+386 LQRADEGIEDLE
-395 ALESLLNENNLNER
+395 ALLANNDLNER

-431 SLLFSQVVLDFKNDP
+431 SLLFSQIVLDFKDDP

-462 GDFNWAQSQLDALK
+462 GDFNWAQSQLNALK

-489 LSLLISDN
+489 LSLLITDN

-509 YARADLLR
+509 FARADLLR
-517 MQRKFNEARTTLDSI
+517 MQRKFDDARTTLDSL
-532 ATEFPGHALEDEML
+532 TTDFPGHVLEDEVL

-555 QDLLDTA
+555 QGRLDTA
-562 MILYRE
+562 MTLYQE

-588 LSHNRLGDL
+588 LTHHRLNDEA
-597 TAAQK
+597 TAQT
-602 LYEKLLFEF
+602 LYEKLLFDF
-611 PGSLNAVEARK
+611 PGSLHAVEARK
-622 RFRALRGDEIE
+622 RFRALRGDDLE

>member
-1 MGAKHRQRELNMIVS
+1 MNPAKPMSIGQR
-16 ELKSL
+16 L
-21 LASGTLPQMM
+21 LQVG
-31 ASVLLAS
+31 VLLAC
-38 LCWGTPE
+38 LGWITPQV
-45 CAQSQT
+45 AHGQT

-74 IWRKNKTNAV
+74 IWKKNKTYAV

-90 TLLALDDFDA
+90 TLLALDDFA
-100 AEKVVKER
+100 TAEKVVKER

-132 LREKALNAFTEALD
+132 RREQALKAFMEALE

-156 ALANAFIKLDELD
+156 SLANAFIKLDELD
-169 LALATYVRAE
+169 MALATYERAE
-179 KMGTTGF
+179 KLGTTGF

-195 MRGDFEGMVDAYMN
+195 MRGDFEGMVDAYMA

-241 RISLLRAIQTYPD
+241 RVSLLRAIQKYPD
-254 NTVFPELLVWHFTQ
+254 NTVFPELLVWHFNQ
-268 IRDFASSVVH
+268 VRDFASSVVH

-306 ETALACYRYVA
+306 DTALECYRYVA
-317 SKGPLNPYYFT
+317 SMGPRNPYYFT

-334 QVRFEDLTS
+334 QVRFEVLTAE
-343 SVPADLDAMASLA
+343 VPADLDAMAVLA
-356 EEYAASLRD
+356 EEYASSLRD

-386 LQRSREGIN
+386 LQRADEGIE
-395 ALESLLNENNLNER
+395 ALEALLAENDLNDR

-431 SLLFSQVVLDFKNDP
+431 SLLFSQIVLDFKDDP

-455 ARVSYYG
+455 ARVSYFG
-462 GDFNWAQSQLDALK
+462 GDFNWAQSQLNALK

-489 LSLLISDN
+489 LSLLITDN

-517 MQRKFNEARTTLDSI
+517 MQRKFDVARTTLDSLTT
-532 ATEFPGHALEDEML
+532 AFPGHVLEDEVL

-555 QDLLDTA
+555 QDRLDTA
-562 MILYRE
+562 MTLYQE

-588 LSHNRLGDL
+588 LTHNRLGDL
-597 TAAQK
+597 ATAQT
-602 LYEKLLFEF
+602 LYEKLLFDF
-611 PGSLNAVEARK
+611 PGSLHAVEARK
-622 RFRALRGDEIE
+622 RFRALRGDELE